1 MRLHAEHYLLEGLM
15 FYLIVF
21 VCKFVNVIPGFWK
34 TNSTIKSSSVTMH
47 IAGGCHHKLRNKYFS
62 ICGDTQEI
70 YLQIGSITVFYS

>member
-34 TNSTIKSSSVTMH
+34 NNNTIRSSPVNIH
-47 IAGGCHHKLRNKYFS
+47 IARGACHHRLRNNYFS
-62 ICGDTQEI
+62 I
-70 YLQIGSITVFYS
+70 